1 MAYFTEAFVR
11 SLRPPDELPAAEQLI
26 VFDHKTPGLALRVT
40 DTARKTFLWQD
51 RIAPRPETRFVSIT
65 LGEWPRVQVREAR
78 RLAIKIKTR
87 IRNGD
92 KPAK

>member
-1 MAYFTEAFVR
+1 MAHFTEAFVR

-51 RIAPRPETRFVSIT
+51 RIGAA
-65 LGEWPRVQVREAR
+65 AR
-78 RLAIKIKTR
+78 DALRLDHAR
-87 IRNGD
+87 
-92 KPAK
+92 